1 MGNSLIELLNLLD
14 SYVSSLKEN
23 VEAALIEMGIDA
35 SGASPQDYG
44 ELIKMIQTGITPTGT
59 LEITENGEYDVTN
72 FALAIINVPTTS
84 ESEGSI
90 EITSNGTHNVEGLK
104 EVIVNITQTVE
115 AGANDGLIDNSL
127 SNFVMPTGKTTIYKY
142 AFYYKSNL
150 KNVDITGVT
159 SIGDYAFRYSGITSI
174 VIPST
179 VSMVGSY
186 VLADCTSLKN
196 IVINNN
202 TLASYQFYND
212 TALEIVTVADG
223 LSVKS
228 IPSYCFQNCKSLK
241 SFPFTK
247 FTTFNDYAF
256 YYAGYNNSSDD
267 AMELVLDGVN
277 IMSYAFAY
285 ANIKKI
291 DINLNNN
298 YIRNYI
304 FDYAKNT
311 ESIKM
316 TNWKTSTSSSYGQ
329 YAFRNNT
336 AKIIDMSNVESYYK
350 NYMFD
355 NCVKV
360 EELIGVKP
368 IGTIYDYCFRGL
380 GSQRESNGR
389 LIIDLSESTFTT
401 INQYAF
407 ANLVETDLILPSTV
421 TTINSNA
428 FNGCTGLHLFLASS
442 PTLSNVSAFA
452 SNKDLIIFT
461 EFGNISS
468 LASKTNWNTYSGN
481 IFGYRLGFDFEDG
494 IFPSF
499 TPDGSVDVLWYT
511 DMTLTT
517 IATEIDNNNT
527 YYCILGPKYLKT
539 ATGLNCSINV
549 QDTDGNS
556 YSLNDQIYLG
566 KKINITFIPDEGQE
580 IPYQIKL
587 NGAVYDLTDFDNQIN
602 GIVIEDDL
610 NIVAIYWDGIT
621 VPYNP
626 VFGENSWDLIK
637 LGIESRVGFELGW
650 KIGDTKTITTSDGN
664 TYTLRICDTI
674 EGRYTKS
681 DGTPTNAV
689 IEFVEGLPNKMQ
701 MNYSVKEGYWAG
713 GGWAECDMNKTKLP
727 EFMAT
732 LPADLQE
739 VISEVQLTG
748 YSYSGTNPRTGT
760 SKLFL
765 PNTWEVFGNDPYGY
779 EGSANSKTRFEYYTQ
794 INNLSTLQKYRLG
807 STSSEWFWLRSAYYN
822 YSFYV
827 WRGTSYNSNSAN
839 ISCGVAPVF
848 AI

>member
-1 MGNSLIELLNLLD
+1 MSVATKLQGLITGKQYIIDKLNAKAETSLEFNAKWTDIGDTIEN
-14 SYVSSLKEN
+14 
-23 VEAALIEMGIDA
+23 IT
-35 SGASPQDYG
+35 
-44 ELIKMIQTGITPTGT
+44 TGIEPTGQ
-59 LEITENGEYDVTN
+59 IH
-72 FALAIINVPTTS
+72 IN
-84 ESEGSI
+84 
-90 EITSNGTHNVEGLK
+90 SNGTYNVEGLK
-104 EVIVNITQTVE
+104 EVVVNITQSVE
-115 AGANDGLIDNSL
+115 AGENDGLIDNSL
-127 SNFVMPTGKTTIYKY
+127 TTFVMPNGKTSIYKY
-142 AFYYKSNL
+142 AFYYKTNL
-150 KNVDITGVT
+150 KNIDITGTT

-179 VSMVGSY
+179 VSMIGSY
-186 VLADCTSLKN
+186 ALADCTSLKN

-202 TLASYQFYND
+202 TLVSYQFYND

-223 LSVKS
+223 LSLKS
-228 IPSYCFQNCKSLK
+228 IPSYCFQNCKALK

-256 YYAGYNNSSDD
+256 YYAGYNNSANDS
-267 AMELVLDGVN
+267 MELVLDGVN
-277 IMSYAFAY
+277 IMPYAFSY

-316 TNWKTSTSSSYGQ
+316 INWKTSTSSSYGQ
-329 YAFRNNT
+329 YAFRNNA

-368 IGTIYDYCFRGL
+368 VGTIYDYCFRGL
-380 GSQRESNGR
+380 GSQRESSGR
-389 LIIDLSESTFTT
+389 LTIDLSEAKFNT

-442 PTLSNVSAFA
+442 PTLSSVSAFA
-452 SNKDLIIFT
+452 NNKDLLIFT

-468 LASKTNWNTYSGN
+468 LAALTNWNTYSSN
-481 IFGYRLGFDFEDG
+481 IFGYRLGSDFENEV
-494 IFPSF
+494 FPSF

-517 IATEIDNNNT
+517 IATEIDINNT

-539 ATGLNCSINV
+539 ATGLNCTINV
-549 QDTDGNS
+549 EDTEGNS

-566 KKINITFIPDEGQE
+566 KTINITFIPDDGQE

-587 NGAVYDLTDFDNQIN
+587 NGAVYDLTDFNNQIN

-626 VFGENSWDLIK
+626 VFGDNSWDLIK
-637 LGIESRVGFELGW
+637 LGIESRVGFDIGW
-650 KIGDTKTITTSDGN
+650 KLGDTKTITTSDGKS
-664 TYTLRICDTI
+664 YTLRICDTI
-674 EGRYTKS
+674 EGRYTKT
-681 DGTPTNAV
+681 DGTNTNAV
-689 IEFVEGLPNKMQ
+689 IEFVEGLPNTMQ
-701 MNYSVKEGYWAG
+701 MNYSDKEGYWAG

-727 EFMAT
+727 EFMET
-732 LPADLQE
+732 LPIDLQE

-748 YSYSGTNPRTGT
+748 YSYNGTNPRTGT

-765 PNTWEVFGNDPYGY
+765 PNTWEILGWDPWGY
-779 EGSANSKTRFEYYTQ
+779 ETNANSKTRFEYYTQ
-794 INNLSTLQKYRLG
+794 VNNLDTLKKYRLG
-807 STSSEWFWLRSAYYN
+807 STSSVWFWLRSPCSN
-822 YSFYV
+822 YDFSI
-827 WRGTSYNSNSAN
+827 WQGSSYSINSAN
-839 ISCGVAPVF
+839 YSCSVAPAF